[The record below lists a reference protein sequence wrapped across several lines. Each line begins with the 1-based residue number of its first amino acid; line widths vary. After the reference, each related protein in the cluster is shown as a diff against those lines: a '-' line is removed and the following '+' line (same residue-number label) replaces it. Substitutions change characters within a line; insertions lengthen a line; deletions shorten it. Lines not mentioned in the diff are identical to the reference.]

1 MFMRYAGN
9 GVGHQKINPGSTLQS
24 LKGSDLHDNT
34 MEFLSEENTEHRI
47 LDNIC
52 ESEHE
57 SDTDSE
63 DEELR
68 VEEQDD
74 EEQEYDENNWS
85 TL

>member
-1 MFMRYAGN
+1 MFIRYVGN
-9 GVGHQKINPGSTLQS
+9 GVGHQKINPGSALQS
-24 LKGSDLHDNT
+24 LKGSDLHDDT
-34 MEFLSEENTEHRI
+34 MEILSEENTENRI

-68 VEEQDD
+68 VAEQDG
-74 EEQEYDENNWS
+74 EEQEYDENSWS